1 MQCVQLERFGFSWIG
16 PRKGG
21 VAFFPSFR
29 FRFDCGQRREDVND
43 SFSTIDMRMWIE
55 YPSLEAYFCHL
66 SLALLLT
73 VIISRNVTVIRYQSV
88 IKVCLFRENTRV
100 TGRPAT
106 IFLERTLLPPRRKIA
121 KIVAISWHRIVPR
134 DDVDSCRESHGSR
147 NDYVIG
153 TSRKSVWDWI
163 IYTRMTPVHAITWR
177 HQRFAVSFRY

>member
-1 MQCVQLERFGFSWIG
+1 MRPIG
-16 PRKGG
+16 TIWFFLDRKGG

-106 IFLERTLLPPRRKIA
+106 ILLERTLLPPRRKIA

>member
-1 MQCVQLERFGFSWIG
+1 MRPIG
-16 PRKGG
+16 TIWFFLDSPRKGG

-73 VIISRNVTVIRYQSV
+73 VIISCNVTVIRYRSV
-88 IKVCLFRENTRV
+88 IKVCLFRENTRL

-106 IFLERTLLPPRRKIA
+106 IFLERMLLPPRRKIA

-134 DDVDSCRESHGSR
+134 GFLPRISRIAKRLRDSWSARVVNLFGIGLFIREWHPS
-147 NDYVIG
+147 
-153 TSRKSVWDWI
+153 
-163 IYTRMTPVHAITWR
+163 TR
-177 HQRFAVSFRY
+177 

>member
-1 MQCVQLERFGFSWIG
+1 MRPIG
-16 PRKGG
+16 TIW
-21 VAFFPSFR
+21 FFLDRPSKRGSSFLSFLPISLR
-29 FRFDCGQRREDVND
+29 LWTETVGREDVND

-73 VIISRNVTVIRYQSV
+73 VIISCNVTVIRYQSV

-134 DDVDSCRESHGSR
+134 DDVDSSRESHGSR
-147 NDYVIG
+147 NDYGIRDRRE
-153 TSRKSVWDWI
+153 S
-163 IYTRMTPVHAITWR
+163 
-177 HQRFAVSFRY
+177 

>member
-1 MQCVQLERFGFSWIG
+1 MG
-16 PRKGG
+16 
-21 VAFFPSFR
+21 
-29 FRFDCGQRREDVND
+29 REDVND

-73 VIISRNVTVIRYQSV
+73 VIISCNVTVIRYQSV

-106 IFLERTLLPPRRKIA
+106 IFLERTFLPPRRKIA